1 MDGFGLLA
9 EADGSPQPLFQGENG
24 DRCLFTDQGLDGFQF
39 HTLVMHYFLLLS
51 YVCKVLGSLFCLL
64 V

>member
-1 MDGFGLLA
+1 MVLAEA
-9 EADGSPQPLFQGENG
+9 EADGSPQPLGG
-24 DRCLFTDQGLDGFQF
+24 DPGVSLHTWLDGFQF